1 MSLGKAFVA
10 GALSGTCST
19 LLFQPFD
26 LVKTRL
32 QVERLSWSP
41 AGKLK
46 LGYKGLAS
54 LFSKRV
60 QRIWE
65 IAKMFQTIKS
75 QQVKSNVGSDE
86 RGKFGAETNH
96 TLGIEKS
103 SFQGM
108 NELCADQLET

>member
-32 QVERLSWSP
+32 QVERLSWSTP

-46 LGYKGLAS
+46 LGY
-54 LFSKRV
+54 
-60 QRIWE
+60 E
-65 IAKMFQTIKS
+65 
-75 QQVKSNVGSDE
+75 
-86 RGKFGAETNH
+86 
-96 TLGIEKS
+96 
-103 SFQGM
+103 
-108 NELCADQLET
+108 